1 MQHKL
6 QEIGSM
12 RTVNR
17 DDVWRTATDSED
29 NEQDL
34 KFVQVFV
41 HNTQQNQW
49 MLDIEHMIIQDGS
62 WAIDQRICEQVL
74 EVSGPQLIPK

>member
-6 QEIGSM
+6 QGIGSM
-12 RTVNR
+12 QTVNR
-17 DDVWRTATDSED
+17 DDVWRTVTDSED

-49 MLDIEHMIIQDGS
+49 MLDIEHMNIQDGS

-74 EVSGPQLIPK
+74 EILKELNK